1 MSELKLSLAQLKF
14 LFRPMIPPVCTNV
27 TRRDNEEAYIYKNQ
41 LQLGKNIKYIV
52 TVLFSIEYMSQTSLA
67 MPA

>member
-1 MSELKLSLAQLKF
+1 
-14 LFRPMIPPVCTNV
+14 MIPPVCTNV